1 MFLIDDLL
9 ALLAKGAGAMGIGA
23 GGAGLTGAA
32 PSIAAMGGKTLAS
45 MGAAAPEAA
54 MAAGTASAVPAN
66 WTMGSLLAPN
76 ASAAGSSLMS
86 GSLGGAAKTL
96 GGSLGNMVGGK
107 TLGDMIAKPSW
118 ANLGKL
124 TEGMGDK
131 MAQNMVMQGVFGNQ
145 PTQQQ
150 QMGPGA
156 IETKQ
161 NLSVSEPE
169 IEDPILKRMYQNLN
183 QPQGFQA
190 PTMQSWGQSPYPRR
204 MSPI

>member
-32 PSIAAMGGKTLAS
+32 PSMAAMGGGTLAS

-54 MAAGTASAVPAN
+54 IAAGTASAVPLG
-66 WTMGSLLAPN
+66 WSVGSELAPGL
-76 ASAAGSSLMS
+76 SAAGSSLMS
-86 GSLGGAAKTL
+86 GNIGSAAKTL

-107 TLGDMIAKPSW
+107 TLGNMLEQPSW

-124 TEGMGDK
+124 TEGMSDK

-156 IETKQ
+156 IEIKQ
-161 NLSVSEPE
+161 KLATPEPE

>member
-1 MFLIDDLL
+1 MFLLDDLL
-9 ALLAKGAGAMGIGA
+9 ALLAKGAGAIGSGVAKVGSTLGSMLPGTMGMDAASKAAIG
-23 GGAGLTGAA
+23 
-32 PSIAAMGGKTLAS
+32 
-45 MGAAAPEAA
+45 
-54 MAAGTASAVPAN
+54 AGTASAVPSS
-66 WTMGSLLAPN
+66 WTMGSRLAPGL
-76 ASAAGSSLMS
+76 SAAGSSLM
-86 GSLGGAAKTL
+86 GGNIGGAAKTL

-118 ANLGKL
+118 ANLNKMG
-124 TEGMGDK
+124 EGMGDQLALG
-131 MAQNMVMQGVFGNQ
+131 MLTGGNQ
-145 PTQQQ
+145 PSQQQ

-161 NLSVSEPE
+161 KLATPEPE